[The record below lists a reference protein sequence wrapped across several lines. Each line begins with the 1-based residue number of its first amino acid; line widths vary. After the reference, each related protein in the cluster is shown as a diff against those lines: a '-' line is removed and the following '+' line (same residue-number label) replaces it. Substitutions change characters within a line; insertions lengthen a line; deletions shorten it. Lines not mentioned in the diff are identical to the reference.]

1 MGWGNEPPESGE
13 FFFNGRL
20 WQKNSLKGGSKCT
33 ELVSSTR
40 KLAPGQDE
48 TSKSALVAAVE
59 LLFCLPPFGTL
70 PSSVWDFLSTVTA
83 TVFPSWI
90 SFIFAPVGFLSGC
103 VLLSLGLCLHPFGT
117 LPSSVWDFH
126 TTVTP
131 FPSWIS
137 FWIHFWICSSI
148 CFTFTFLLSGCM
160 RFFPPQ
166 FGTFSSPLRTELKGG
181 FPPDHP

>member
-1 MGWGNEPPESGE
+1 MLLEVGWGNEPPESGE

-59 LLFCLPPFGTL
+59 LLFCLPQFGTMSSSVWDNLSTVTATAFPSWISFIFAPIGFLSGCMLLSLGLCL
-70 PSSVWDFLSTVTA
+70 PLFGTMSSSVWDFHT

-90 SFIFAPVGFLSGC
+90 SFIF
-103 VLLSLGLCLHPFGT
+103 
-117 LPSSVWDFH
+117 
-126 TTVTP
+126 
-131 FPSWIS
+131 
-137 FWIHFWICSSI
+137 
-148 CFTFTFLLSGCM
+148 
-160 RFFPPQ
+160 
-166 FGTFSSPLRTELKGG
+166 
-181 FPPDHP
+181 

>member
-1 MGWGNEPPESGE
+1 MA
-13 FFFNGRL
+13 
-20 WQKNSLKGGSKCT
+20 KNSLKGESKCT

-40 KLAPGQDE
+40 KLAPGQDK

-103 VLLSLGLCLHPFGT
+103 MLLSLGLCLHPFGT
-117 LPSSVWDFH
+117 LPSFVWDFH
-126 TTVTP
+126 TTV

-137 FWIHFWICSSI
+137 FIF
-148 CFTFTFLLSGCM
+148 
-160 RFFPPQ
+160 
-166 FGTFSSPLRTELKGG
+166 
-181 FPPDHP
+181 